1 MAKKPV
7 GEPDLSLVAAVAR
20 VVEIAEVRLAYLE
33 AKSTEAAEAGGGAQ
47 ERLSIEQNFRA
58 DAKAGERALR
68 VLAHFDL
75 ALRGGE
81 GAGKTAHELVRLKAG
96 FLLRYH
102 LPAKHDLSPE
112 HLEAFAQV
120 NGAYNAW
127 PYWRELVQSTF
138 ARMGLPPVTI
148 PVFKVPRGEA
158 ATAAERPGKGNGKG
172 NGKDN

>member
-20 VVEIAEVRLAYLE
+20 VVEIAEVRLVYLE
-33 AKSTEAAEAGGGAQ
+33 AKRPEAAEAGSGAQ
-47 ERLSIEQNFRA
+47 SPLSIEQNFRA
-58 DAKAGERALR
+58 DAKAEERALR

-75 ALRGGE
+75 VLRGGE
-81 GAGKTAHELVRLKAG
+81 GASKKAQELVRLKAG

-102 LPAKHDLSPE
+102 LPAKHALSPA

-148 PVFKVPRGEA
+148 PVFKVPRGEPA
-158 ATAAERPGKGNGKG
+158 AVDEPSGKGNGKG
-172 NGKDN
+172 NGKDH